1 MNNKKKI
8 LLVEDDQFISE
19 IYYKKLIDS
28 GFDVKLTQ
36 DGFSAVSLFEEFQPD
51 VVLLDIMLPKK
62 SGWEVLEEISR
73 IKKVLKIDS
82 KIIMLTN
89 LGEKEKI
96 EQALKMGA
104 EDYLIK
110 ASLIPSELVE
120 MIKDKIK

>member
-1 MNNKKKI
+1 MNKNKKKI

-28 GFDVKLTQ
+28 GFDVQLTQ
-36 DGFSAVSLFEEFQPD
+36 DGLSAINLFQEFQPNL
-51 VVLLDIMLPKK
+51 VLLDIMLPKK
-62 SGWEVLEEISR
+62 SGWEVLKEIVK
-73 IKKVLKIDS
+73 IKEGLKIDS

-96 EQALKMGA
+96 EQALAIGA

-110 ASLIPSELVE
+110 ASLVPSELVE
-120 MIKDKIK
+120 IIKNKI